1 VSLTVQQQAAA
12 YANGSVA
19 VIAGAGTG
27 KTYMLAERYV
37 YHLQADEL
45 SPLEIV
51 AVTFTEK
58 AAFELRS
65 RIRASV
71 SKQLPNRPD
80 LLAELEAAQIS
91 TIHALAMRICREHP
105 EVAGVPA
112 DFSVLDELEGF
123 LQTKEWLDEA
133 LDTLPV
139 KLYEQVPYS
148 LMSQALEILLY
159 DPISAEKALAQD
171 IDKWQQLAQDLQ
183 QKALNELLQHPTW
196 QDARNTLQNYCG
208 SSGDRLEVETR
219 LPALQAIN
227 NLSIGENLK
236 EQLSIINGLKVNF
249 GSKKNW
255 VEGGLEAVK
264 ESIKELRELVQNFL
278 KAGLITLETGTADD
292 KLAKMLPSLQEAFDL
307 VKKHITQAKHRE
319 RVLDFADLEVSALK
333 ALQDIQVQSYYAK
346 RWKAFL
352 IDEFQDTNPIQ
363 SEILELLTKNT
374 LLTIVGDVKQSIYGF
389 RRADVEVFRSW
400 CNEIKNNGG
409 QEEILSTSFRTHKS
423 LVDNINNIF
432 APLLGELHQDLDAH
446 RVECPHNYPA
456 VRVFT
461 IEAESDILKP
471 QRLRAEAAHIAGLL
485 KEMLD
490 TQTQVHDKKTNTLRP
505 IFAGDI
511 AILSRTWEP
520 LEVYGEALESVG
532 IPVALAGGGNLLSTR
547 EAKDAWALLRF
558 LADTSDDLALVAVLR
573 SPFFAVSDRILFT
586 FVHSQEEESKFDW
599 WKKLKNAEI
608 PELQRPVDV
617 LSKILHQRNFE
628 SPTRLLQLADHLTG
642 YAAVITNLPGA
653 ARREA
658 DWHGFL
664 DLVRQLEHGNSDVF
678 AVVRRLKRLAA
689 AEVEIPRPSLP
700 ASNAVALMTIHAAKG
715 LEWSVVVVP
724 DLTRAKANTS
734 EIVYFDPA
742 HGVALK
748 LEDGQGE
755 TIKSVL
761 YVYLEYLRKQ
771 REQAEALRV
780 LYVAL
785 TRVRDQL
792 ILTATSDSGNGIEL
806 LKPGFASAGIPINI
820 IPFDP
825 ELAKPPVP
833 PEPPLPTA
841 PSQLLINSVGSGLFE
856 LPVTALSE
864 YALCPKRFK
873 YRFIQGHPG
882 IGAGFSTAKRVGTLT
897 HLALEHGIVDI
908 DILAGFDAS
917 LPREDVETALELARR
932 FYTLADYA
940 LFQEGQREKVITLK
954 IGCLTLNGIIDVLG
968 ENWVLDFKTDK
979 EKDPQHHRF
988 QLWAYAQATDSKTA
1002 HIAYLRHDYL
1012 HTFSAAELEETGK
1025 EVEILV
1031 KQILDGDYCAIS
1043 SDRNCSYCPY
1053 WEICEER
1060 FISTANN
1067 VLSLEEDSTHNPL
1080 STSNEG
1086 TNMDE
1091 CGLISSK
1098 ISSYFPQ
1105 VLEQYHRLIIVPV
1118 QYNSKI
1124 NFQQVAESTNSR
1136 YINVNLEL
1144 SKLLLELTQKQRTLK
1159 AERLLKQIIGNT
1171 DNEVI
1176 FLEHLEILFDTS
1188 LQLDPLRCLQKLAR
1202 NCTIVAV
1209 WSGNVENNHLIYAE
1223 REHPEYK
1230 IYPIDGFLVVNLE

>member
-1 VSLTVQQQAAA
+1 VSLTTQQQAAVH
-12 YANGSVA
+12 ANGSVA

-27 KTYMLAERYV
+27 KTYMLAERYLH
-37 YHLQADEL
+37 HLQTDNL

-65 RIRASV
+65 RIRAAV
-71 SKQLPNRPD
+71 SQQLPNCSE

-105 EVAGVPA
+105 EVADIPA
-112 DFSVLDELEGF
+112 DFTVLDELEGF
-123 LQTKEWLDEA
+123 LQIQEWLDEA
-133 LDTLPV
+133 LDRLPV

-148 LMSQALEILLY
+148 LMSQALQLLLS
-159 DPISAEKALAQD
+159 DPISAKKALVQTTD
-171 IDKWQQLAQDLQ
+171 NWQQLARNLQ
-183 QKALNELLQHPTW
+183 QQALSELLQHSTW
-196 QDARNTLQNYCG
+196 QDARNTLESYCG
-208 SSGDRLEVETR
+208 KAGDRLEAETR
-219 LPALQAIN
+219 LPALQAMN
-227 NLSIGENLK
+227 NLSIGGNPK
-236 EQLSIINGLKVNF
+236 EELSIINGLKINF

-255 VEGGLEAVK
+255 VEGGLEVVK
-264 ESIKELRELVQNFL
+264 ESIKELRDLVQSLL
-278 KAGLITLETGTADD
+278 KTGLITLEIGAADE
-292 KLAKMLPSLQEAFDL
+292 KLTVMLPSLREAFDL
-307 VKKHITQAKHRE
+307 VQKHITKAKHHA
-319 RVLDFADLEVSALK
+319 RVLDFADLEVYALK
-333 ALQDIQVQSYYAK
+333 ALQDTEVQSYYAR
-346 RWKAFL
+346 RWQAFL
-352 IDEFQDTNPIQ
+352 IDEFQDTNPVQ
-363 SEILELLTKNT
+363 SEILKILTRNT
-374 LLTIVGDVKQSIYGF
+374 LITIVGDAKQSIYGF
-389 RRADVEVFRSW
+389 RRADVEIFRSW
-400 CNEIKNNGG
+400 CDEIKNNGG
-409 QEEILSTSFRTHKS
+409 QEQILNTSFRTHKS

-446 RVECPHNYPA
+446 RLESPHDYPA

-461 IEAESDILKP
+461 LEAESDILKP
-471 QRLRAEAAHIAGLL
+471 QRLRVEAAHVAALL

-490 TQTQVHDKKTNTLRP
+490 NQTLVHDKKTNTVRP
-505 IFAGDI
+505 IVVGDI

-532 IPVALAGGGNLLSTR
+532 IPVALAGGGNLLNTR

-573 SPFFAVSDRILFT
+573 SPFFAMSDRILFT
-586 FVHSQEEESKFDW
+586 FVQSQEEESKFDW
-599 WKKLKNAEI
+599 WKKLKNSDI
-608 PELQRPVDV
+608 PELQRPLEV
-617 LSKILHQRNFE
+617 LGKILHQRNLE

-642 YAAVITNLPGA
+642 YTAVITNLPGA

-658 DWHGFL
+658 DWRGFFE
-664 DLVRQLEHGNSDVF
+664 LVRRLEHGNSDVF

-689 AEVEIPRPSLP
+689 AEVEIPRLSLP

-724 DLTRAKANTS
+724 DLTRARPNTS
-734 EIVYFDPA
+734 EVVYFDPA

-755 TIKSVL
+755 TIKPVL

-785 TRVRDQL
+785 TRVRDKL

-806 LKPGFASAGIPINI
+806 LKPGFATAGIPINI

-833 PEPPLPTA
+833 LEPPLATV

-864 YALCPKRFK
+864 YALCPKRFQ

-882 IGAGFSTAKRVGTLT
+882 ISAGFSTAKRVGTLT
-897 HLALEHGIVDI
+897 HLALERDIVDI
-908 DILAGFDAS
+908 DVLAGFDAS

-940 LFQEGQREKVITLK
+940 LFQEGQREKVTTLK
-954 IGCLTLNGIIDVLG
+954 IGRLTLNGIIDVLG

-1012 HTFSAAELEETGK
+1012 HTFSTAELEETGK

-1031 KQILDGDYCAIS
+1031 KQILDGDYSAIS

-1053 WEICEER
+1053 GEICEER

-1067 VLSLEEDSTHNPL
+1067 VLSLEEDSTHNPF

-1091 CGLISSK
+1091 CGLIYSK

-1118 QYNSKI
+1118 QYNYKI

-1144 SKLLLELTQKQRTLK
+1144 SKLLLELTQKQRSLK

-1171 DNEVI
+1171 NNEII

-1202 NCTIVAV
+1202 NCTIVAL

-1230 IYPIDGFLVVNLE
+1230 IYPIDGFLVVNL